1 MIGARSM
8 LIKQCEL
15 GTEEESTLQ
24 AEWRGS
30 PQTCGPQNVLCLG
43 RFGKPMPL
51 SQPHFLPKLNKQ

>member
-24 AEWRGS
+24 AEWRGVPPNLRAS
-30 PQTCGPQNVLCLG
+30 E
-43 RFGKPMPL
+43 FAL
-51 SQPHFLPKLNKQ
+51 SQEIWETHASEPAPFPAQIKQ